1 MIMTTSSWRMISVFL
16 SLSVVLAPF
25 ITARV
30 WADSPVTVSFNPP
43 PGRNAPRG
51 GTVGGGS
58 RPVQIAC
65 LSNPS
70 ANSGS
75 FTAIAPGSH
84 IGLSQSDRPNLYV
97 YIPQTT
103 AQTAEFSLFDEHKNG
118 IYQVSVPV
126 SQTGLVRMGLPDTA
140 PSLAPDQPYYWTVA
154 LVCNP
159 SDRMEDWVVGGWVE
173 HVSKDNP
180 LPEPLENI
188 TDLEKVTLYAQ
199 EGFWYDAL
207 NILVE
212 LQRSQPNNPAVA
224 NSWTELMESVG
235 LEEISLTVPSAIA
248 TQSGNDK

>member
-1 MIMTTSSWRMISVFL
+1 
-16 SLSVVLAPF
+16 
-25 ITARV
+25 
-30 WADSPVTVSFNPP
+30 
-43 PGRNAPRG
+43 
-51 GTVGGGS
+51 
-58 RPVQIAC
+58 
-65 LSNPS
+65 
-70 ANSGS
+70 
-75 FTAIAPGSH
+75 
-84 IGLSQSDRPNLYV
+84 
-97 YIPQTT
+97 
-103 AQTAEFSLFDEHKNG
+103 
-118 IYQVSVPV
+118 
-126 SQTGLVRMGLPDTA
+126 
-140 PSLAPDQPYYWTVA
+140 
-154 LVCNP
+154 
-159 SDRMEDWVVGGWVE
+159 MEDWVVGGWVE